1 MVGMT
6 LLLVVV
12 GIVVLGA
19 VGTGVRRRLV
29 DERSS
34 VRDYQQTLDTL
45 RHLSE
50 RRAPAGEQAH
60 PQKMTA
66 PPPAARKER
75 PSSMLASSR
84 RSTGR
89 SRRPAAMAARSATP
103 AVSRRVEGPPAR
115 AAKQRPA
122 KPPETATEVVAAVEA
137 PAKSAAAPAHQAA
150 AATATQTAVEAPA
163 PARAAQAVREL
174 IAHPELHGPTRSRSM
189 PGSRRQPRR
198 MTPMAWTVAA
208 AVGIAVVTGVA
219 LTMGPSHPSHTSA
232 PPVSVTPPVKHLAA
246 TRPTSSHRAATP
258 PAPASLDPV
267 TSSASSATYDLPPS
281 SSALTLTASGPC
293 WVQATVPS
301 TGQVLWTGTLQS
313 GQSQTI
319 PPAPGVLLRLGNANN
334 VQVTVGSAPVHLPN
348 GFALVFAMTFLPA

>member
-1 MVGMT
+1 MVEMT

-12 GIVVLGA
+12 GIVLLGA
-19 VGTGVRRRLV
+19 VATGVRRRLV

-50 RRAPAGEQAH
+50 RRPPAGEEAH
-60 PQKMTA
+60 RQKVA
-66 PPPAARKER
+66 VPPPPARKER
-75 PSSMLASSR
+75 ASSMLASSG
-84 RSTGR
+84 RSSGR
-89 SRRPAAMAARSATP
+89 SRRPAAMASRSAAP
-103 AVSRRVEGPPAR
+103 AVSARVDAPSAR
-115 AAKQRPA
+115 AVKQRPS
-122 KPPETATEVVAAVEA
+122 KTPEPATEVVAAMEA
-137 PAKSAAAPAHQAA
+137 PSKGA
-150 AATATQTAVEAPA
+150 AATVPSATATATRTAVEAPA

-189 PGSRRQPRR
+189 PGTRRRPRR

-219 LTMGPSHPSHTSA
+219 LAMGPSHPSHTSA
-232 PPVSVTPPVKHLAA
+232 PPVSVAPPVKHLSA
-246 TRPTSSHRAATP
+246 TRPTSSHRAATT
-258 PAPASLDPV
+258 PAPAALDPV

-281 SSALTLTASGPC
+281 SSALTLMASGPC

-319 PPAPGVLLRLGNANN
+319 PPASGILLRLGNANN

-348 GFALVFAMTFLPA
+348 GFALVFDMTFLPA